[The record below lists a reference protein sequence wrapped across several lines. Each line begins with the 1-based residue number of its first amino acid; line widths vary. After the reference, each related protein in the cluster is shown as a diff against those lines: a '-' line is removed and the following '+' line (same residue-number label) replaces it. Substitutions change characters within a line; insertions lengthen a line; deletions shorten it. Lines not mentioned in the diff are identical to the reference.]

1 MTRILVAICFA
12 AMTGTA
18 LAQAGG
24 AAQGAQPVTSAP
36 STAEK
41 LGTVLLVG
49 VVAAI
54 IANNTASNH

>member
-1 MTRILVAICFA
+1 MKRIIGAVFLAAITGHA
-12 AMTGTA
+12 A
-18 LAQAGG
+18 AQAGG

-41 LGTVLLVG
+41 LGAVVLTG

-54 IANNTASNH
+54 IANHTASSH

>member
-1 MTRILVAICFA
+1 MKGIIGAVFLAAI
-12 AMTGTA
+12 TGNA

-36 STAEK
+36 TQAEK
-41 LGTVLLVG
+41 LTTVLLAG

-54 IANNTASNH
+54 IANNTAANH